1 MCRIQ
6 SGERNMAYLN
16 RDQRREMILQAAM
29 QVALAEGFTAMTVRR
44 IATEAQTST
53 GQVHHHFSSASHL
66 KAEAFLKLMEQL
78 DEIEQTLQTT
88 SQFQRLFILLGA
100 ENIDRLQPYLRLWN
114 EAELLIE
121 QDAEIQKA
129 YNLAMQSWHESIVQA
144 IELGKKEGEFKNI
157 SNSTDIA
164 WRLIAFVCGLEGIY
178 QLGLQGL
185 AENDFKRH
193 TEAIIRLELL

>member
-1 MCRIQ
+1 
-6 SGERNMAYLN
+6 MAYLN

-29 QVALAEGFTAMTVRR
+29 QVALAEGFAAMTVRR

-78 DEIEQTLQTT
+78 DEIEQTLKTT
-88 SQFQRLFILLGA
+88 SQFQRVFILLGA

-121 QDAEIQKA
+121 QDIEIRKA
-129 YNLAMQSWHESIVQA
+129 YNLAMQSWHETIVQA
-144 IELGKKEGEFKNI
+144 IECGKQQGEFKNI

-185 AENDFKRH
+185 AEEDFKRH

>member
-1 MCRIQ
+1 
-6 SGERNMAYLN
+6 MAYLN

-78 DEIEQTLQTT
+78 DEIEQTLKTT

-121 QDAEIQKA
+121 QDVEIRKA
-129 YNLAMQSWHESIVQA
+129 YNLAMQNWHQTIVQA
-144 IELGKKEGEFKNI
+144 IESGKVGEFKNI

-185 AENDFKRH
+185 AEEDFKRH

>member
-1 MCRIQ
+1 
-6 SGERNMAYLN
+6 
-16 RDQRREMILQAAM
+16 
-29 QVALAEGFTAMTVRR
+29 
-44 IATEAQTST
+44 
-53 GQVHHHFSSASHL
+53 HL

-100 ENIDRLQPYLRLWN
+100 ENIDKLQPYLRLWN

-121 QDAEIQKA
+121 QDIEIQKA
-129 YNLAMQSWHESIVQA
+129 YNLAMQSWHETIVQA
-144 IELGKKEGEFKNI
+144 IECGQKEGEFKNR

-178 QLGLQGL
+178 KLGLQGL
-185 AENDFKRH
+185 AEQDFKRH

>member
-1 MCRIQ
+1 
-6 SGERNMAYLN
+6 
-16 RDQRREMILQAAM
+16 
-29 QVALAEGFTAMTVRR
+29 
-44 IATEAQTST
+44 
-53 GQVHHHFSSASHL
+53 
-66 KAEAFLKLMEQL
+66 MEQL
-78 DEIEQTLQTT
+78 DEIEQTLKIT
-88 SQFQRLFILLGA
+88 SQFQRVFILLGA

-121 QDAEIQKA
+121 QDIEIRKA
-129 YNLAMQSWHESIVQA
+129 YNLAMQSWHETIVQA
-144 IELGKKEGEFKNI
+144 IECGKQQGEFKNI

-185 AENDFKRH
+185 AEEDFKRH

>member
-1 MCRIQ
+1 
-6 SGERNMAYLN
+6 MAYLN

-100 ENIDRLQPYLRLWN
+100 ENIDKLQPYLRLWN

-129 YNLAMQSWHESIVQA
+129 YNLAMQSWHETIVQA
-144 IELGKKEGEFKNI
+144 IECGQKEGEFKKI

-178 QLGLQGL
+178 KLGLQGL
-185 AENDFKRH
+185 AEEDFKRH

>member
-1 MCRIQ
+1 
-6 SGERNMAYLN
+6 MAYLN

-53 GQVHHHFSSASHL
+53 GQVHHHFSSTSHL

-100 ENIDRLQPYLRLWN
+100 ENIDKLQPYLRLWN

-129 YNLAMQSWHESIVQA
+129 YNLAMQSWHETIVQA
-144 IELGKKEGEFKNI
+144 IECGQKEGEFKNR

-178 QLGLQGL
+178 KLGLQGL
-185 AENDFKRH
+185 AEEDFKRH